1 MKVLNIVAMVALAS
15 TASLA
20 MADEKVVTEEG
31 VTTFSTFKPAQVRAE
46 IGTTGYGGAF
56 SWNVNP
62 KTAIT
67 LGYNGGDISWSPDV
81 KVNGTKYETEL
92 DSSKNA
98 YLNVEYR
105 PWANWFYVA
114 GGIGYLDQKSSLT
127 KNHGSGDVESYK
139 YRYDN
144 VVAPYVGL
152 GVSPAITSRF
162 GVFGEIGTYY
172 TGNPDASFSA
182 ADTRSDA
189 AQLKKIND
197 ASKYAWLPVAK
208 VGLSYRF

>member
-1 MKVLNIVAMVALAS
+1 MKVLKFAVVATLAS
-15 TASLA
+15 AATLA
-20 MADEKVVTEEG
+20 MADEQVITEEG
-31 VTTFSTFKPAQVRAE
+31 VTTFSSFKPAQVRAE
-46 IGTTGYGGAF
+46 VGTTGYGAAF

-92 DSSKNA
+92 DNSKNA

-114 GGIGYLDQKSSLT
+114 GGVGYLDQSSTLT
-127 KNHGSGDVESYK
+127 KKHSGDVESYN

-144 VVAPYVGL
+144 VIAPYVGL
-152 GVSPAITSRF
+152 GISPAITSRL

-172 TGNPDASFSA
+172 AGNPDASFNA
-182 ADTRSDA
+182 ADTRGDS
-189 AQLKKIND
+189 AQLNKLND

-208 VGLSYRF
+208 VGFSYRF